1 MHVQSKATVLAG
13 LISLASAQLIGTNK
27 PEVHPNLTWQTCTG
41 PGRCTNVGGKI
52 VLDSNWRWT
61 HGKGGYQNCYTG
73 NKWDTSI
80 CTSNDACAANCE
92 VEGADYSGT
101 YGITTSG
108 NALTLKYRVN
118 DNVGS
123 RVYLMSTDDQYQMFT
138 MNGNEIA
145 FDVENSELGC
155 GLNGAVY
162 FVSMDAD
169 GGKARNPS
177 NKIGAKYG
185 AGYCD
190 SQCPRDL
197 KWIGGKGNVEGW
209 KQIANDAN
217 SGIGNIGACC
227 AEMDLWE
234 ANRESF
240 ALTPHPC
247 STSSFTTCSPSTCG
261 GTYGDDRYAGVCDA
275 DGCDLAPFRHGNT
288 EFYGPAKT
296 INTNKKFTVVTQF
309 KGSGTS
315 LTAIKQYFIQDG
327 KKFEVPGSKYVNN
340 ANEITESFCK
350 AAQPIFKD
358 AKKFE
363 QVGGLAQ
370 MGKATGNP
378 MVLTLSIWDDG
389 FANMLWLDGVR
400 YPTTRSAS
408 EPGVPRGRC
417 ALTGS
422 DPATVREKFR
432 NAKVTY
438 SNIKFGPI
446 GSTYTL

>member
-1 MHVQSKATVLAG
+1 MRSGHPPLG
-13 LISLASAQLIGTNK
+13 NCLIRPSRGDVPRL
-27 PEVHPNLTWQTCTG
+27 H
-41 PGRCTNVGGKI
+41 
-52 VLDSNWRWT
+52 
-61 HGKGGYQNCYTG
+61 
-73 NKWDTSI
+73 
-80 CTSNDACAANCE
+80 
-92 VEGADYSGT
+92 
-101 YGITTSG
+101 
-108 NALTLKYRVN
+108 
-118 DNVGS
+118 S
-123 RVYLMSTDDQYQMFT
+123 RVRLAVDFPPGQSHERRVPNAVIASRDTCSFPPCTPVVANLLSSTQ
-138 MNGNEIA
+138 
-145 FDVENSELGC
+145 
-155 GLNGAVY
+155 
-162 FVSMDAD
+162 
-169 GGKARNPS
+169 
-177 NKIGAKYG
+177 
-185 AGYCD
+185 
-190 SQCPRDL
+190 
-197 KWIGGKGNVEGW
+197 GNVEGW

-389 FANMLWLDGVR
+389 FANMLWLDGER

>member
-1 MHVQSKATVLAG
+1 MHSHSKIALAG
-13 LISLASAQLIGTNK
+13 LISLAAAQQIGTNK
-27 PEVHPNLTWQTCTG
+27 AEVHPNLQWQTCTG
-41 PGRCTNVGGKI
+41 PGRCSTVNGKI

-61 HGKGGYQNCYTG
+61 HRTSDYTNCYTG

-80 CTSNDACAANCE
+80 CTSNDACAANCA

-108 NALTLKYRVN
+108 NAVTLAYRTN
-118 DNVGS
+118 DNIGS
-123 RVYLMSTDDQYQMFT
+123 RIYLMATDDQYQMFT

-145 FDVENSELGC
+145 FDVENAGLGC

-169 GGKARNPS
+169 GGKARNPT

-197 KWIGGKGNVEGW
+197 KWIAGKGNVEGW
-209 KQIANDAN
+209 KNIGNDPN
-217 SGIGNIGACC
+217 SGIGNLGACC

-247 STSSFTTCSPSTCG
+247 STSSYTTCSPSTCG

-288 EFYGPAKT
+288 GFYGPGKT
-296 INTNKKFTVVTQF
+296 IDTTKKFTVVTQF
-309 KGSGTS
+309 SGSGTS
-315 LTAIKQYFIQDG
+315 LTAIKQYFIQNG
-327 KKFEVPGSKYVNN
+327 KKFTVPGSKYVSDGTQ
-340 ANEITESFCK
+340 ITADYC
-350 AAQPIFKD
+350 AAQQTVFKD
-358 AKKFE
+358 AKKFSE
-363 QVGGLAQ
+363 VGGLSQ

-389 FANMLWLDGVR
+389 FANMLWLDGVQ
-400 YPTTRSAS
+400 YPTSRSAS
-408 EPGVPRGRC
+408 EPGVPRGVC
-417 ALTGS
+417 PLTGS
-422 DPATVREKFR
+422 EPATVREKFR

-446 GSTYTL
+446 GSTYTI